1 MDNKSLDN
9 VKDFWENNPLF
20 IGEAKNEKGTKKF
33 FEEHTQVYISDC
45 FAGEFDQKT
54 VPNNLKDKT
63 VLDLGCGI
71 GFWVV
76 QLSKS
81 NPNKIIAADLTNSA
95 LNLTKKRCNILGLN
109 NVEFINANAE
119 ELPFKDSTF
128 DHINCQGVIH
138 HTPNTDRAIKEISR
152 VLKPGGTFSI
162 SVYYRNFILR
172 SWPFIS
178 PLGKILSKF
187 GGGLKGRGR
196 EKIFSTKDINEIVRL
211 YDGGDNPIGKSY
223 SRKSFQALFDNQ
235 KNLIIDDT
243 FLHFF
248 PARSLPFYIPGTV
261 HKYLDKRL
269 GFMIYK
275 NGRKKMDDFNN

>member
-95 LNLTKKRCNILGLN
+95 LNLTKKR
-109 NVEFINANAE
+109 
-119 ELPFKDSTF
+119 
-128 DHINCQGVIH
+128 
-138 HTPNTDRAIKEISR
+138 
-152 VLKPGGTFSI
+152 
-162 SVYYRNFILR
+162 
-172 SWPFIS
+172 
-178 PLGKILSKF
+178 
-187 GGGLKGRGR
+187 
-196 EKIFSTKDINEIVRL
+196 
-211 YDGGDNPIGKSY
+211 
-223 SRKSFQALFDNQ
+223 
-235 KNLIIDDT
+235 
-243 FLHFF
+243 
-248 PARSLPFYIPGTV
+248 
-261 HKYLDKRL
+261 
-269 GFMIYK
+269 
-275 NGRKKMDDFNN
+275 